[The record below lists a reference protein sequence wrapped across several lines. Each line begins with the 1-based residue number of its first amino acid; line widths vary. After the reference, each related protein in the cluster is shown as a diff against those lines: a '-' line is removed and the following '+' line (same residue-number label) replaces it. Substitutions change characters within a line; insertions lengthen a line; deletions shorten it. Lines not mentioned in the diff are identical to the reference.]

1 MKITRRQ
8 LIFGAV
14 GAGALLP
21 LSYAVRV
28 SLGGY
33 SFPQPM
39 KFMTPKEARIA
50 HAMIEA
56 VIPSENPFG
65 ISPESVNSVHGIDEF
80 LRVSSP
86 TERGEVRILFW
97 LIEHV
102 FPAVCGYWTK
112 FTKLSPEQRVRLL
125 ERLERSRLG
134 AARLLLRAI
143 KTLVCFSYFST
154 TELQEFYGIK
164 GWCGP

>member
-1 MKITRRQ
+1 M
-8 LIFGAV
+8 IFGAV

-39 KFMTPKEARIA
+39 KFMTAKEACIA
-50 HAMIEA
+50 QAMIEA

-65 ISPESVNSVHGIDEF
+65 ISPESVNSVRGVDEF

-86 TERGEVRILFW
+86 VERGEVRILFW
-97 LIEHV
+97 LVEHI
-102 FPAVCGYWTK
+102 FPAACGYWSK
-112 FTKLSPEQRVRLL
+112 FTNLSADQRARLL
-125 ERLERSRLG
+125 ERLERSRFG
-134 AARLLLRAI
+134 SARLLLRAV